1 MCCSRFFV
9 GVSAFIFSFRFNDYL
24 DYNVLIPETVKE
36 PVCSCQFLFSM
47 NSYDHLIGVA
57 ERNKLVNSSENGL
70 KNPIPEAKDL
80 PAFGH
85 RISLALEK
93 VCVLFS
99 LSICCMHV
107 RMTKRC
113 VNS

>member
-9 GVSAFIFSFRFNDYL
+9 GVLACNVFSFRFKNYL
-24 DYNVLIPETVKE
+24 DYSAPIPETVKE

-47 NSYDHLIGVA
+47 NSYDHLVGVA

-93 VCVLFS
+93 VCVLLS
-99 LSICCMHV
+99 LPICGMNV
-107 RMTKRC
+107 RMPE
-113 VNS
+113 NND